1 MFYRYSIVHVL
12 PKTPN
17 LPQAMQEVSIE
28 SRVPNPDDELE
39 ARLARLRGEESRAAP
54 PAGAVALPP
63 AAHSFGRSDVPFDDD
78 LDDMSMDE
86 VWCSAYLFLILMI
99 RMESNITYSVM

>member
-1 MFYRYSIVHVL
+1 
-12 PKTPN
+12 
-17 LPQAMQEVSIE
+17 MQEVSID

-63 AAHSFGRSDVPFDDD
+63 VAHPFGRSDVPFDDD

-86 VWCSAYLFLILMI
+86 VCMFRMLMVMGKLFIH
-99 RMESNITYSVM
+99 TYD